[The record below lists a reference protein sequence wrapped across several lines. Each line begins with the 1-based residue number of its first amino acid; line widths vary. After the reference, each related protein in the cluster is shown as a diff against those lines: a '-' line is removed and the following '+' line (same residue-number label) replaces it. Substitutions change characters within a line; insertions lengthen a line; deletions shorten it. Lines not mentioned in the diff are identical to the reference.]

1 MHEIVVL
8 DKRFDT
14 IWTNERIEMQIRT
27 TNNDELSRFEVY
39 ADGQL
44 AGHASYRIRN
54 GRMSMLRTWTHPEFQ
69 RRGLASAVVRAAL
82 EWARSRNL
90 EVMPYCGFVS
100 WYIAQNDQYLDL
112 VPEGQRQRFNLP
124 PSHDSGLISSGTITS

>member
-1 MHEIVVL
+1 M
-8 DKRFDT
+8 
-14 IWTNERIEMQIRT
+14 EMQIRT

-54 GRMSMLRTWTHPEFQ
+54 GRMSMLRTWTHPDFQ

-82 EWARSRNL
+82 EWARSSDL
-90 EVMPYCGFVS
+90 KVMPYCGFVS
-100 WYIAQNDQYLDL
+100 WYIGQNDQYLDL
-112 VPEGQRQRFNLP
+112 VPEGQRQRFNLQ
-124 PSHDSGLISSGTITS
+124 SSRDLGLISTGTIKP